1 LKFCLLV
8 IWNQYVYSAFLLNLR
23 YRIYLWLQSCAE
35 NLESMVMWQ
44 YSFLPTWSGDKIL
57 LWHLIIFIWKSTVF
71 PGIWLAL
78 SSAIRAWNQNPFST
92 NYTRVLTSA
101 NRSDLHSVNQLP
113 LLFVDIHT
121 QCKHCL
127 HAHHCII
134 SILACDGKTN
144 IHSHCCFRKHFIKRL
159 KDLKAEGLFL
169 MISNLIARLP
179 LDISY
184 NSFGIFRCLK
194 KQLFKPWSNSKTK

>member
-1 LKFCLLV
+1 MSLSIVVKEHIARFEILFTCHMKPVCL
-8 IWNQYVYSAFLLNLR
+8 YSAFLLNLR

-35 NLESMVMWQ
+35 NVESMVMWQ
-44 YSFLPTWSGDKIL
+44 YSFLPTWPGDKIL
-57 LWHLIIFIWKSTVF
+57 LGHLIIFIWKSTVF

-78 SSAIRAWNQNPFST
+78 SSAIRAWNQNTFST

-101 NRSDLHSVNQLP
+101 NRSDLLHSVQLR

-144 IHSHCCFRKHFIKRL
+144 IVIAVLGKIWL
-159 KDLKAEGLFL
+159 KDFNPLKRTWKRKGWFWWFQHWFHDFL
-169 MISNLIARLP
+169 
-179 LDISY
+179 
-184 NSFGIFRCLK
+184 
-194 KQLFKPWSNSKTK
+194 